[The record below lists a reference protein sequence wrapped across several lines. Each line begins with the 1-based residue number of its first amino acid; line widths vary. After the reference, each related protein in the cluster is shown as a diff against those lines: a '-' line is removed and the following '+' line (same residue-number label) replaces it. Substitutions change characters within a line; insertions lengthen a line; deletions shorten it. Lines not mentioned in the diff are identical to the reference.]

1 MQISPVPPPPF
12 WLKPLLLEIDD
23 AVPGPNMRASAVP
36 GREIG
41 RAVPGGAAEDEVE
54 KDGITSSNSDG
65 EVVSD
70 GEVPGEA
77 VASQDSDSD
86 ARFEALIARAAGPW
100 VAVAS
105 QDSDSD
111 GFGQS
116 AISQPANSQSASGTQ
131 PVGQQSAGK
140 RKKRKKSPFLKADP
154 DTWLPEMSYA
164 ESDARFEALIAKAA
178 QKKAVENFEARWP
191 RRLLDEGAMDTTVVD
206 FVPGRPSHTTQV
218 LGPGSSQDAHF
229 DPDTLPPWLRQG
241 DTMGV
246 DASTCN
252 GRGRRRGGKGG
263 RGGPEVGEHGSERG
277 HGSDCPPG
285 TYQ

>member
-1 MQISPVPPPPF
+1 M
-12 WLKPLLLEIDD
+12 LKPLLLEIDD

-41 RAVPGGAAEDEVE
+41 RAAEDEVE

-86 ARFEALIARAAGPW
+86 
-100 VAVAS
+100 
-105 QDSDSD
+105 

-131 PVGQQSAGK
+131 PVGKQPAGK

-164 ESDARFEALIAKAA
+164 ESDARFEALIARAA
-178 QKKAVENFEARWP
+178 QKTAEENFEARWP
-191 RRLLDEGAMDTTVVD
+191 RSLLDEGAMDTTVVD
-206 FVPGRPSHTTQV
+206 FVPGRPSHDTQV

-229 DPDTLPPWLRQG
+229 DPDTSPPFLRRG

-246 DASTCN
+246 DASKRN

>member
-1 MQISPVPPPPF
+1 M
-12 WLKPLLLEIDD
+12 LKPLLLEIDD

-54 KDGITSSNSDG
+54 KDGSTSSNSDG
-65 EVVSD
+65 EVV
-70 GEVPGEA
+70 GGAVPGEA
-77 VASQDSDSD
+77 AAS
-86 ARFEALIARAAGPW
+86 E
-100 VAVAS
+100 
-105 QDSDSD
+105 DSDSD

-140 RKKRKKSPFLKADP
+140 RKKSPMPKADP
-154 DTWLPEMSYA
+154 NTWLPQMTSA
-164 ESDARFEALIAKAA
+164 ESDARFEALIARAA

-206 FVPGRPSHTTQV
+206 FVPGRPSHDTQV

-229 DPDTLPPWLRQG
+229 DPDTLPPFLRRG

-246 DASTCN
+246 DASKRN

-277 HGSDCPPG
+277 HGSDRPPG
-285 TYQ
+285 TFQ

>member
-1 MQISPVPPPPF
+1 M
-12 WLKPLLLEIDD
+12 LKPLLLEIDD

-41 RAVPGGAAEDEVE
+41 RAAEDEVE

-229 DPDTLPPWLRQG
+229 DPDTLPPWLRRG

-246 DASTCN
+246 DASTRN